1 MNRRSFLKR
10 GLTSGAISS
19 SNLFLGSGLG
29 LLSNLS
35 NASSSAPSDYKTLVM
50 VYLNGGIDSLGLI
63 IPAGGDSYQRYRNL
77 RQNLAFESNDLIDF
91 GLSDY
96 ATPTFCQSM
105 ANLFQRGTLSW
116 VSNVGPLRQ
125 PTTKAMIE
133 QNENAMPLFVGSH
146 NSQVILWQSS
156 TMDPYAREGWGG
168 RMLELM
174 RLPST
179 VINPNISL
187 DRSQLYT
194 TTLNMPSFTVNPE
207 GVRNIPKVYDANS
220 YPSQH
225 SLFNDIQNETRVNL
239 LGHEFAL
246 RNTRTIESSSELAKI
261 LDGINSP
268 LVTYPRVAG
277 YTASNF
283 QNQLKMAARL
293 IESAPLLGQ
302 NRQVIMLQ
310 MHGFDTHDNQ
320 DRDLPNLV
328 SALFG
333 SLEAFQADL
342 ESRGID
348 NRVVTFSQSDFGRTP
363 TINTNGTDHGWGGHQ
378 FVMGSPVNGGQM
390 IGEVPNF
397 DVDTDKMLHNL
408 LIPDFSVEQ
417 YASNLARWFGLSESD
432 ILEVFPRLPN
442 FDDIDFGLFD

>member
-10 GLTSGAISS
+10 GLTSGTISA

-156 TMDPYAREGWGG
+156 TMDPY
-168 RMLELM
+168 L
-174 RLPST
+174 
-179 VINPNISL
+179 SL
-187 DRSQLYT
+187 
-194 TTLNMPSFTVNPE
+194 
-207 GVRNIPKVYDANS
+207 I
-220 YPSQH
+220 H
-225 SLFNDIQNETRVNL
+225 I
-239 LGHEFAL
+239 
-246 RNTRTIESSSELAKI
+246 
-261 LDGINSP
+261 
-268 LVTYPRVAG
+268 
-277 YTASNF
+277 
-283 QNQLKMAARL
+283 
-293 IESAPLLGQ
+293 
-302 NRQVIMLQ
+302 
-310 MHGFDTHDNQ
+310 
-320 DRDLPNLV
+320 
-328 SALFG
+328 
-333 SLEAFQADL
+333 
-342 ESRGID
+342 
-348 NRVVTFSQSDFGRTP
+348 
-363 TINTNGTDHGWGGHQ
+363 
-378 FVMGSPVNGGQM
+378 
-390 IGEVPNF
+390 
-397 DVDTDKMLHNL
+397 
-408 LIPDFSVEQ
+408 
-417 YASNLARWFGLSESD
+417 
-432 ILEVFPRLPN
+432 
-442 FDDIDFGLFD
+442 

>member
-35 NASSSAPSDYKTLVM
+35 NASNSAPSDHKTLVM

-310 MHGFDTHDNQ
+310 MHSFDTHDNQ

-333 SLEAFQADL
+333 RLEAFQADL

-348 NRVVTFSQSDFGRTP
+348 NRVVSR
-363 TINTNGTDHGWGGHQ
+363 IL
-378 FVMGSPVNGGQM
+378 
-390 IGEVPNF
+390 
-397 DVDTDKMLHNL
+397 DVL
-408 LIPDFSVEQ
+408 
-417 YASNLARWFGLSESD
+417 R
-432 ILEVFPRLPN
+432 R
-442 FDDIDFGLFD
+442 